1 MFSSPLQ
8 KVKVQTLLN
17 IVSKE
22 FIQISRDLRSL
33 ILIIVIPL
41 FLLVI
46 FGYGVTMDIKNVN
59 LVVCDLNK
67 TQYSRRLIERF
78 TSSDFFNLAAEI
90 NDINQ
95 VDHYLI
101 SGKAKIGIVLPHNF
115 YGEIGAGR
123 TAKIQVIIDGSDA
136 SIANIVLGYVQQI
149 LQGFSSEIIANYIFR
164 KTGKEI
170 N

>member
-1 MFSSPLQ
+1 MFEVETFNLT
-8 KVKVQTLLN
+8 KKFGDLTAVKSVNLKIERGEIFGLLGPVQTLLN

-59 LVVCDLNK
+59 LVVCDLNR
-67 TQYSRRLIERF
+67 TQHSRRLIERF
-78 TSSDFFNLAAEI
+78 TSSGFFNLTAEI

-101 SGKAKIGIVLPHNF
+101 SGKAKVGIVLPHNF
-115 YGEIGAGR
+115 YSEIGAGR
-123 TAKIQVIIDGSDA
+123 TAK
-136 SIANIVLGYVQQI
+136 N
-149 LQGFSSEIIANYIFR
+149 SSHNR
-164 KTGKEI
+164 R
-170 N
+170 